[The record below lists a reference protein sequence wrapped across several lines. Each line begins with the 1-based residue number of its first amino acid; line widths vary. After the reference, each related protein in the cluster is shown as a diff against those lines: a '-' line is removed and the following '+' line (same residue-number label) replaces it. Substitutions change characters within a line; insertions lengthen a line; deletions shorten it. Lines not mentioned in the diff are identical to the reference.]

1 MRFKKNSF
9 VIKTF
14 LSFMMMGFIF
24 GANTYA
30 QEENELTLTIEQAV
44 ELAQENSPSL
54 KSAQIDYEL
63 KQWKNTFAWNV
74 FLPTVQT
81 SATLS
86 RANEV
91 NTAMSDTI
99 ARLMHAP
106 AKATTESDHWSAIA
120 NLSFSL
126 GLNAAQI
133 QSMRAT
139 HSDFES
145 GKITWD
151 QTCKETEV
159 SIRKLFYGLLLQ
171 QENLSLQKTSLEN
184 AKQRQDQA
192 QVNYNNGYVPELSLL
207 QAQVAY
213 ENLRPNVEKMEQVLN
228 QQLGTFAFLLGLP
241 IGTKISLDGQIAPK
255 FISVDAEELI
265 NDYLEQ
271 NLKIRSLRQSLNT
284 LKIQK
289 SALDLQAYT
298 PSLSLGWSTQPVVSN
313 ALEANWFKKDN
324 RFDNGSLTFT
334 LAWNITNML
343 PFSTSRQQAKEMQ
356 SNLDKMQISLKSLQ
370 DNTELE
376 IRTAIDNLNQ
386 SKRAIESSQRSISLA
401 QRSFDMTSVAYRNG
415 TKELLELREAETQLN
430 QAKLGLAN
438 EEYNYISNLLDLEY
452 KLDIKF
458 EEEDE

>member
-14 LSFMMMGFIF
+14 LSFMMMEFIF

-213 ENLRPNVEKMEQVLN
+213 ENLRPSVEKMEQVLN

>member
-1 MRFKKNSF
+1 
-9 VIKTF
+9 
-14 LSFMMMGFIF
+14 MGFIF